1 MTYAEVKA
9 AKAAISKK
17 LACEYTRKSKTVQ
30 DRELQRIYANIA
42 LACDSNDAAVN
53 GAREAL
59 YELRHIGDQL
69 VQWANEGSND
79 VRMWKKLDA
88 LRTKL
93 HVFLNK
99 RLALLEQYGIEAPLG
114 M

>member
-1 MTYAEVKA
+1 MTYAEEKQ
-9 AKAAISKK
+9 AKAAISLK
-17 LACEYTRKSKTVQ
+17 LAREYARKSKTVQ

-59 YELRHIGDQL
+59 YEMRHISEQL
-69 VQWANEGSND
+69 VQWSQNGGQD
-79 VRMWKKLDA
+79 VRLWKKLDA

-93 HVFLNK
+93 QVFLNK
-99 RLALLEQYGIEAPLG
+99 RLALLEQYGIDAPLG